1 MKEGRERLSFFN
13 KTTTRTLDTKRII
26 KKVLKEEHE
35 KGSYREL
42 FNEEVEQIVA
52 NNFDKIAKI
61 TIEDTR
67 IEEFLRREAEDCV
80 RLFLLRSDY
89 LFKK

>member
-1 MKEGRERLSFFN
+1 MIKRIAAY
-13 KTTTRTLDTKRII
+13 TLDSKRII
-26 KKVLKEEHE
+26 KKVLKEEYE
-35 KGSYREL
+35 KGVYREL

-67 IEEFLRREAEDCV
+67 IEDFLKLQAEDCV
-80 RLFLLRSDY
+80 RLFLIRNDY
-89 LFKK
+89 IFEK

>member
-1 MKEGRERLSFFN
+1 M
-13 KTTTRTLDTKRII
+13 DTKRII

-35 KGSYREL
+35 KGVYTEL
-42 FNEEVEQIVA
+42 FNEEVQQIVS

-67 IEEFLRREAEDCV
+67 IEEFLRKEAEDCV

-89 LFKK
+89 IFEENK